1 MDPITAIGL
10 AASLAQLID
19 VATKVLGYLNDVR
32 TASDARGLLSL
43 ETSTVLTLLIRLR
56 LRVEDARSTNQVWFS
71 TLRALTAPPNGALSH
86 LEDAY
91 KELSDKLKPS
101 SSLGTKLRWHFDK
114 KEVALIQVKMK
125 RAQDMISL
133 ALQDDAM

>member
-1 MDPITAIGL
+1 MDPITAIAL

-32 TASDARGLLSL
+32 TASDARSLLSL
-43 ETSTVLTLLIRLR
+43 EMVTILTMLVRLR
-56 LRVEDARSTNQVWFS
+56 LRVEDARSPNQVWFS
-71 TLRALTAPPNGALSH
+71 SLRALVAPCNGVLSQ
-86 LEDAY
+86 LESACV
-91 KELSDKLKPS
+91 ELSDKLKPS
-101 SSLGTKLRWHFDK
+101 SNLGTKLRWHFDK
-114 KEVALIQVKMK
+114 KDVALIQLKIK